1 MSDFEDKHLDFVLK
15 HYQEGKFDTQKA
27 IRRFN
32 EAHGIVQQPRRRVMP
47 WVSGIVAAAA
57 AVVVCVFLFLDTN
70 RQIQLMADA
79 EVQEFVLPDGSEV
92 TLAPG
97 SRLTYKEKSPRKT
110 MLEGKAFFEVE
121 RDESVPF
128 EVTSDGS
135 FVRVLGTKFMVDAGS
150 QVKEVYVTEGKVL
163 FARSSESEGVVLTKD
178 MQATLS
184 QSDLLPVVAEEND
197 VNSLAWQRGTFIFD
211 KTPLKE
217 VLETL
222 SDYYKV
228 SFAATDLDKQL
239 SGEFYAEDLDLI
251 ISLIESAL
259 DVHIVKKLY
268 ILKKSVTK

>member
-1 MSDFEDKHLDFVLK
+1 MSDFEDKHMDFVLK

-27 IRRFN
+27 IDRFN
-32 EAHGIVQQPRRRVMP
+32 EAHGIVQKPRRRVLP

-57 AVVVCVFLFLDTN
+57 AVVLCVFLFRGN
-70 RQIQLMADA
+70 EPQIQLVARA
-79 EVQEFVLPDGSEV
+79 EVREFVLPDGSQV

-97 SRLTYKEKSPRKT
+97 SRLTYSEKSPRNT
-110 MLEGKAFFEVE
+110 RLEGKAFFEVA
-121 RDESVPF
+121 RDEAVPF
-128 EVTSDGS
+128 EITSDGA

-150 QVKEVYVTEGKVL
+150 SVKEVYVTEGKVL
-163 FARSSESEGVVLTKD
+163 FAKSSDSEGVILTKD

-184 QSDLLPVVAEEND
+184 ESDAVPVVAMEPD
-197 VNSLAWQRGTFIFD
+197 VNSIAWQRGSFIFD

-222 SDYYKV
+222 SEHYKV

-259 DVHIVKKLY
+259 DVHIIKR
-268 ILKKSVTK
+268 

>member
-1 MSDFEDKHLDFVLK
+1 MSDFEDKHMDFVLK

-27 IRRFN
+27 LQRFN
-32 EAHGIVQQPRRRVMP
+32 EAHGIVQKPRRRVLP
-47 WVSGIVAAAA
+47 WVSGMVAAAA
-57 AVVVCVFLFLDTN
+57 AVVLCVFLFRSNDQ
-70 RQIQLMADA
+70 QIQLMASA
-79 EVQEFVLPDGSEV
+79 EVQEYVLPDGSEV

-97 SRLTYKEKSPRKT
+97 SRLTYSEKSPRKT
-110 MLEGKAFFEVE
+110 HLEGKAFFEVA
-121 RDESVPF
+121 RDEAVPF
-128 EVTSDGS
+128 EITSDGA

-150 QVKEVYVTEGKVL
+150 SVKEVYVTEGKVL
-163 FARSSESEGVVLTKD
+163 FSRSSDSEGVILTKD

-184 QSDLLPVVAEEND
+184 ESDAVPVVAMEPD
-197 VNSLAWQRGTFIFD
+197 VNSIAWQRGSFIFD

-222 SDYYKV
+222 SEHYRV

-259 DVHIVKKLY
+259 DVHIIKR
-268 ILKKSVTK
+268 

>member
-1 MSDFEDKHLDFVLK
+1 MDFVLK

-27 IRRFN
+27 LQRFN
-32 EAHGIVQQPRRRVMP
+32 EAHGIVQKPRRRILP
-47 WVSGIVAAAA
+47 WVSGMVAAAA
-57 AVVVCVFLFLDTN
+57 AVVLCVFLFRGNDPQTQ
-70 RQIQLMADA
+70 QIQLVASA
-79 EVQEFVLPDGSEV
+79 EMQEFVLPDGSEV

-97 SRLTYKEKSPRKT
+97 SRLTYSEKSPRNT
-110 MLEGKAFFEVE
+110 RLEGKAFFEVA
-121 RDESVPF
+121 RDEAVPF
-128 EVTSDGS
+128 EITSDGA

-150 QVKEVYVTEGKVL
+150 SVKEVYVTEGKVL
-163 FARSSESEGVVLTKD
+163 FAKSSDSEGVILTKD

-184 QSDLLPVVAEEND
+184 ESDAVPVVAMEPD
-197 VNSLAWQRGTFIFD
+197 VNSIAWQRGSFVFD

-222 SDYYKV
+222 SEHDRV

-259 DVHIVKKLY
+259 DVHIIKR
-268 ILKKSVTK
+268 

>member
-1 MSDFEDKHLDFVLK
+1 MSDFEDKHMDFVLK

-27 IRRFN
+27 LQRFN
-32 EAHGIVQQPRRRVMP
+32 EAHGIVRKPRRRVLP

-57 AVVVCVFLFLDTN
+57 AVVLCVFLFRDN
-70 RQIQLMADA
+70 EQQRIQLMADA
-79 EVQEFVLPDGSEV
+79 QVQEFVLPDGTEV

-97 SRLTYKEKSPRKT
+97 SKLSYSEKSPRNT
-110 MLEGKAFFEVE
+110 TLEGKAYFEVA
-121 RDESVPF
+121 RDEAVPF
-128 EVTSDGS
+128 EITSDGA

-150 QVKEVYVTEGKVL
+150 SVKEVYVTEGKVL
-163 FARSSESEGVVLTKD
+163 FAKSSDTEGVILTKD

-184 QSDLLPVVAEEND
+184 PDENVPVIAVEPD
-197 VNSLAWQRGTFIFD
+197 VNSIAWQRGSFIFD
-211 KTPLKE
+211 KTPLRD

-222 SDYYKV
+222 SEHYKV

-259 DVHIVKKLY
+259 DVHIVKR
-268 ILKKSVTK
+268 

>member
-1 MSDFEDKHLDFVLK
+1 
-15 HYQEGKFDTQKA
+15 
-27 IRRFN
+27 
-32 EAHGIVQQPRRRVMP
+32 MP

-57 AVVVCVFLFLDTN
+57 AVILCVFLFRGNEQQMIELIAN
-70 RQIQLMADA
+70 NA
-79 EVQEFVLPDGSEV
+79 VKEFALPDGTEV

-97 SRLTYKEKSPRKT
+97 SKLTYSEKSPRKT
-110 MLEGKAFFEVE
+110 QLEGKAYFEVA
-121 RDESVPF
+121 RDEAVPF
-128 EVTSDGS
+128 EITSDGA

-150 QVKEVYVTEGKVL
+150 SVKEVYVTEGKVL
-163 FARSSESEGVVLTKD
+163 FAKSSDSEGVILTKD

-184 QSDLLPVVAEEND
+184 ESDAVPVVAMEPD
-197 VNSLAWQRGTFIFD
+197 VNSIAWQRGSFIFD

-222 SDYYKV
+222 SEHYKV

-259 DVHIVKKLY
+259 DVHIVKK
-268 ILKKSVTK
+268 

>member
-27 IRRFN
+27 IDRFN
-32 EAHGIVQQPRRRVMP
+32 EAHGIVQKPRRRVLP
-47 WVSGIVAAAA
+47 WVSGMVAAAA
-57 AVVVCVFLFLDTN
+57 AVVLCVFLFRGN
-70 RQIQLMADA
+70 EQQIQLMAHA
-79 EVQEFVLPDGSEV
+79 QVKEFILPDGTEV

-97 SRLTYKEKSPRKT
+97 STLTYSEKSPRKT
-110 MLEGKAFFEVE
+110 ELEGKAYFEVA
-121 RDESVPF
+121 RDEAVPF
-128 EVTSDGS
+128 EITSDGA

-150 QVKEVYVTEGKVL
+150 SVKEVYVTEGKVL
-163 FARSSESEGVVLTKD
+163 FAKSSDAEGVILTKD

-184 QSDLLPVVAEEND
+184 PETNVPVIAVEPD

-222 SDYYKV
+222 SDYYNV
-228 SFAATDLDKQL
+228 SFVADDLSKQL
-239 SGEFYAEDLDLI
+239 SGEFYTEDLDLI

-259 DVHIVKKLY
+259 DVNIVKR
-268 ILKKSVTK
+268 